1 MEGER
6 VVFTEE
12 TDPANYVK
20 LVASG
25 AVDDSLLEALED
37 YVKRQRKRLSVLSR
51 FDDPAKRA
59 AAEAEIIRHVS
70 QVSEDSEVPPMAT
83 WKRSAAFGSQRANER
98 GRQLR
103 RPLWT
108 KM

>member
-37 YVKRQRKRLSVLSR
+37 YVKRQRKRLNPQNAVMEAVKSQGLE
-51 FDDPAKRA
+51 A
-59 AAEAEIIRHVS
+59 AVKASFEK
-70 QVSEDSEVPPMAT
+70 DG
-83 WKRSAAFGSQRANER
+83 K
-98 GRQLR
+98 
-103 RPLWT
+103 
-108 KM
+108 